1 MAERLRRAGSVVVA
15 TDTLRVIASGRS
27 GKQRHELVLMSP
39 IALAGVPEQSQR
51 LRKRDVHPGD
61 EQRCQQGCGNVRV
74 QHQIRGVPGRNGRR
88 RGELPKLPSRRC
100 MLMLGRRDSR
110 EGPGEPVEGEMQN
123 LLGHAAENEQ

>member
-1 MAERLRRAGSVVVA
+1 MFS
-15 TDTLRVIASGRS
+15 SGRS
-27 GKQRHELVLMSP
+27 GKQRHELILMCP
-39 IALAGVPEQSQR
+39 IALASVSEQGQR
-51 LRKRDVHPGD
+51 PRKRYIRPGD

-100 MLMLGRRDSR
+100 MLMLGRRDNR
-110 EGPGEPVEGEMQN
+110 QGPGEPVEGQMQN